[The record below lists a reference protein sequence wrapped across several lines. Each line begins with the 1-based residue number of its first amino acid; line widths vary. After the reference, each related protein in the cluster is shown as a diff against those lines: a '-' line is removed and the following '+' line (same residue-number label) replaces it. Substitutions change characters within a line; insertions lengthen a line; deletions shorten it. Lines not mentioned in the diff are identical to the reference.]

1 MSDRSVTFTEG
12 GTWTWTWPERGVKE
26 NKVYIT
32 GCGGGG
38 SGGAGKNDSYDIQ
51 HYDEYGWVQVW
62 VPDQYGMVQVWVPD
76 QYGMVWDYGS
86 SSYVWGVT
94 TPAHYEN
101 QWGIVTPGHYDSQW
115 QVVTPGWIETIYYS
129 NGGGGGEAGESKSA
143 TLVLSNTSS
152 IGVTISGGVSFGSL
166 FSCVAG
172 NNGGNADSTNFG
184 AGGSGGP
191 GADGGTGSRSA
202 GGGGGSSGISGYGSG
217 GSGGWN
223 GGSPSAG
230 QQGFITISWDDGSY
244 CYVMEGE

>member
-1 MSDRSVTFTEG
+1 MSDRSVTFTG
-12 GTWTWTWPERGVKE
+12 SGTWAWPERGVRE
-26 NKVYIT
+26 NKVYVT

-38 SGGAGKNDSYDIQ
+38 SGGAGGTGSYWAPESGYQ
-51 HYDEYGWVQVW
+51 EMYWEYDPFLGFDVAKYRWV
-62 VPDQYGMVQVWVPD
+62 
-76 QYGMVWDYGS
+76 
-86 SSYVWGVT
+86 VT
-94 TPAHYEN
+94 EPAH
-101 QWGIVTPGHYDSQW
+101 WVTW
-115 QVVTPGWIETIYYS
+115 S
-129 NGGGGGEAGESKSA
+129 NGGGGGEAGESKSSV
-143 TLVLSNTSS
+143 LVLSNTSS

-172 NNGGNADSTNFG
+172 NNGGNGATGVDATNFG

-191 GADGGTGSRSA
+191 GADGGAGSRSA